1 MVMVGC
7 WPDPHKAVGP
17 DGINLRVVRELADV
31 LAALLTTLFQASLV
45 KAIVP
50 SDCKKASVC
59 SIYKKREKFVAAN
72 YIPVSLTCVTS
83 TIMEHILTSQ
93 LMRHAQEND
102 IFHPNQHGFRRER
115 PRM

>member
-1 MVMVGC
+1 MVGC
-7 WPDPHKAVGP
+7 WSDPHKAVGP
-17 DGINLRVVRELADV
+17 DGISLRVVRE
-31 LAALLTTLFQASLV
+31 LTTLFQASLV

-93 LMRHAQEND
+93 LMRLAQEKD
-102 IFHPNQHGFRRER
+102 IFHPYQHGIRRER